1 MKEEDKVNLAELSDE
16 QLIDIRNKLE
26 MEYGAYLD
34 DCASEVAELKTKQNI
49 DLYSYFGEKKMNKI
63 IKKYVKMTDGLDLA
77 IEKIE
82 DELKKRDNYK
92 FERSFH
98 GGKYYDDVSED
109 EFFEKESLKTL
120 KYKQSIEAVKDEEDL
135 KTFNFKDDESED

>member
-1 MKEEDKVNLAELSDE
+1 MKEEKVNLADLSDE

-26 MEYGAYLD
+26 MEYGGYLD
-34 DCASEVAELKTKQNI
+34 DCAAEVAELKTKQKV
-49 DLYSYFGEKKMNKI
+49 DLFSYFGEKKMNKI

-92 FERSFH
+92 FERSFY
-98 GGKYYDDVSED
+98 GGKYYDDVSEE
-109 EFFEKESLKTL
+109 EFFEKEALKTL
-120 KYKQSIEAVKDEEDL
+120 KFKQSIEAVKDEEDL
-135 KTFNFKDDESED
+135 KNFDFKDDKNDD